1 MTGFLSILWVGAL
14 AYAVFL
20 AVKLI
25 IGRGNLKDRRFL
37 IRWMIAWS
45 ALLALTIGIR
55 MATSEPKQPPPS
67 APKLGTPMAV
77 VASSIGKSEPKTD
90 QKN

>member
-1 MTGFLSILWVGAL
+1 MTGFIAILWVGAL

-20 AVKLI
+20 VVMLI

-37 IRWMIAWS
+37 ICWMVAWS

-55 MATSEPKQPPPS
+55 MAATEPDQPPPS
-67 APKLGTPMAV
+67 APQLGTPMAV
-77 VASSIGKSEPKTD
+77 VTSAGSESKPETD
-90 QKN
+90 